1 MFEAAMFTDILTA
14 VSVITWDVDPI
25 AFKAGP
31 LTFRYYGVL
40 FATGLM
46 IGYGILRWQYDQAGE
61 DPDEA
66 VTITYALI
74 AAVIIGSRLGHVF
87 FYEPERYLANPADII
102 KFWEGGLAS
111 HGAAIGLAVTVLIY
125 IRLKKMPFLVLAD
138 RVALT
143 IPLVTTCVR
152 LGNFFNSE
160 IVGRTTDVPWAV
172 IFVRYDM
179 APRHP
184 SQLYEA
190 SVGIILFIFMYFINK
205 RYAEDEDRERPL
217 GLMLAI
223 FLIGYFGMRFGVEF
237 FKEYQTLEGGLTM
250 GQWLS
255 LPGVLAGSA
264 LLWAALKGPLQGKT
278 ASEALAERRKEDD
291 DDDDDNEGAGAS
303 PSGRSLARSK
313 KKSRKRN

>member
-1 MFEAAMFTDILTA
+1 MFEPAMLTDILTA

-31 LTFRYYGVL
+31 FTFRYYGIL

-46 IGYGILRWQYDQAGE
+46 IGYGILRWQYDEAGE
-61 DPDEA
+61 DPDDA
-66 VTITYALI
+66 VKLTYALI
-74 AAVIIGSRLGHVF
+74 ASIIIGSRLGHVF

-125 IRLKKMPFLVLAD
+125 IKIKKMPFLVLAD

-160 IVGRTTDVPWAV
+160 IVGRVTDAPWAV
-172 IFVRYDM
+172 VFLRYDT

-190 SVGIILFIFMYFINK
+190 SVGIILFVFMYFLNK

-217 GLMLAI
+217 GLMLAV

-237 FKEYQTLEGGLTM
+237 FKEYQTLEAGLTM

-264 LLWAALKGPLQGKT
+264 LLWAALKGPLKGKT
-278 ASEALAERRKEDD
+278 ASEALAERRKDD
-291 DDDDDNEGAGAS
+291 DDDDSSGDDAG
-303 PSGRSLARSK
+303 PSGRSLARSAK
-313 KKSRKRN
+313 KRRKRK